1 MTTMTLNGEIPLS
14 YKEKINLKKR
24 SNWDEQSILPDA
36 EDIKF
41 AALIEETWSN
51 SQKQKEMNEYVAK
64 YLNEN
69 EQFVKLYGKITH
81 TTKDSKSRIDG
92 VNPDYIFEFRSRN
105 FNLFAND
112 GLYCWKV
119 DKHDRGMLCTLSKY
133 DSLRKYREQGKKP
146 LYISFLYGKHFIVND
161 YTTFENSTFELFK
174 KSKLKN
180 GKLRYFDPNMSVE
193 NGGGYNVK
201 EMNYYLPFHLSK
213 IFVNKNTMPPN
224 HQIGKIAFNNPNV
237 YV

>member
-1 MTTMTLNGEIPLS
+1 MTTMTFNGEIPLS
-14 YKEKINLKKR
+14 YREKINLKKR

-41 AALIEETWSN
+41 ADLIDASWGN
-51 SQKQKEMNEYVAK
+51 SQKQREMNEYVAK
-64 YLNEN
+64 RLNEN
-69 EQFVKLYGKITH
+69 EHFVKMCGEITH

-92 VNPDYIFEFRSRN
+92 VNKDYIFEFRSRN

-119 DKHDRGMLCTLSKY
+119 DKNDRCMLCTLSKY

-146 LYISFLYGKHFIVND
+146 LYISFLYGGHFILND
-161 YTTFENSTFELFK
+161 YTTFEDSTFELFK
-174 KSKLKN
+174 TSKLKN
-180 GKLRYFDPNMSVE
+180 GKLRYFDPNMKIR
-193 NGGGYNVK
+193 NGGGRDDK
-201 EMNYYLPFHLSK
+201 EMNYYLPFHMSK
-213 IFVNKNTMPPN
+213 IFVNKNKMPSN
-224 HQIGKIAFNNPNV
+224 HQIGKLAFNNPNV